1 MKLLSLF
8 STPILNTLW
17 EDAEGLNH
25 ELEQHIRSLAE
36 GSEGLNRSNVGGWHS
51 PLDFLESDRG
61 CVATLQNRLGD
72 TVRSVMQQVATEPGE
87 QHFRLEAWA
96 NVLPTGGYHSLHC
109 HPNAA
114 WSGVYYVTGNPMPAE
129 GEHPFSGKL
138 ELIDPR
144 PGASLSYSEGT
155 RLYGRFLVN
164 PQAGQLVLFPGW
176 LQHQV
181 HPYLGP
187 GERITIA
194 FNALV

>member
-8 STPILNTLW
+8 STPIVNTVW

-25 ELEQHIRSLAE
+25 ELAQHILALTDE
-36 GSEGLNRSNVGGWHS
+36 GEGLTRSNVGGWHS
-51 PLDFLESDRG
+51 ALDFLEHDRA
-61 CVATLQNRLGD
+61 CVSMLKDRLQQ
-72 TVRSVMQQVATEPGE
+72 TVAAVMEQVATDGRAPD
-87 QHFRLEAWA
+87 FRLEAWA

-114 WSGVYYVTGNPMPAE
+114 WSGVYYVSGNPMPAD
-129 GEHPFSGKL
+129 GDHAFSGKL

-187 GERITIA
+187 DKRITVA